1 MSGQQRCQ
9 MVHVWAVVCLVAA
22 LAIGS
27 FVWSAKANGVSTP
40 SEDAARRVVPAD
52 PDERQYYY
60 EMKVEAKDTGDLNL
74 WTEIALLG
82 LGDDNPAVCWHAI
95 RILHRFDDTR
105 EGDVVTALGRRLRDT
120 SEKRG
125 VKFEVLMELGNMNS
139 PRIMDYWIEL
149 KAAFLE
155 GEGESDQVEFPATD
169 SNYRTEAAKVL
180 MGVGGV
186 EHALPLFESTRN
198 PAATFGAMQALYGIG
213 SATRRQ
219 FGTDETGVA
228 RVRAYVVNHVND
240 EDADVRKVAV
250 QALQYVWLRESSD
263 AAKED
268 IETNVRIRQLLEAR
282 LAKETDKVLA
292 EMIQGILSPS
302 SLTPTLTAGTL
313 EPHVRS
319 AASSRCI
326 PCGK

>member
-1 MSGQQRCQ
+1 M
-9 MVHVWAVVCLVAA
+9 A
-22 LAIGS
+22 
-27 FVWSAKANGVSTP
+27 
-40 SEDAARRVVPAD
+40 
-52 PDERQYYY
+52 
-60 EMKVEAKDTGDLNL
+60 
-74 WTEIALLG
+74 
-82 LGDDNPAVCWHAI
+82 
-95 RILHRFDDTR
+95 
-105 EGDVVTALGRRLRDT
+105 
-120 SEKRG
+120 
-125 VKFEVLMELGNMNS
+125 LGNMNS

-180 MGVGGV
+180 LKIGGV
-186 EHALPLFESTRN
+186 ERALPVFEIAQAPETK
-198 PAATFGAMQALYGIG
+198 FGALQALYGMC
-213 SATRRQ
+213 SATRCR
-219 FGTDETGVA
+219 FGTDEIGIACVL
-228 RVRAYVVNHVND
+228 AYVLRLVDD
-240 EDADVRKVAV
+240 ENVDVRKVAV

-282 LAKETDKVLA
+282 LAKETVKVLA